1 MNLDRNRVVMIFGIA
16 LAGAALLTWLLYTL
30 SAGSKQQ
37 KLTSVYA
44 AARDLP
50 AGTRLKKTDIRQV
63 SVVDKDIPRG
73 AVMEERILL
82 DRVLLFP
89 LNTNEAVTVNKLAS
103 SSGVEGVAA
112 IIEPGKRAVSV
123 SINDTTGVAGLV
135 GPRSH
140 VDVLFTRT
148 GSMAEAAT
156 TTVLQD
162 VTVLSVGRVTEIS
175 QTPASGTQTATNAPS
190 PTQNRAVTLLVTPEQ
205 AEKLELAKNQGKIS
219 LALRNP
225 LDKSASETTAPTTAI
240 NLYDPTAVRRPG
252 LNPFAR
258 GGGLPPGAAGGGN
271 RNLWSSL
278 TGEPPPVQGAKKDA
292 DKKEPPPK
300 PRFVVDVYR
309 GDKHVQEIFQ

>member
-1 MNLDRNRVVMIFGIA
+1 MNLDRNRVLMIFGVA
-16 LAGAALLTWLLYTL
+16 LAGAALLTWLLYSMT
-30 SAGSKQQ
+30 SGSKQQ
-37 KLTSVYA
+37 KLVAVFA
-44 AARDLP
+44 ASHDLP
-50 AGTRLKKTDIRQV
+50 AGTRIKKTDIKKV
-63 SVVDKDIPRG
+63 SVVEKDIPRG
-73 AVMEERILL
+73 AVMEEKILL

-89 LNTNEAVTVNKLAS
+89 LNSNESITVNKLAS

-112 IIEPGKRAVSV
+112 TIEPGKRAVSV

-162 VTVLSVGRVTEIS
+162 ITVLSVGRVTEVT
-175 QTPASGTQTATNAPS
+175 QTPASGTTTSTTPS
-190 PTQNRAVTLLVTPEQ
+190 PASSTQSRAVTLLVTPEQ

-225 LDKSASETTAPTTAI
+225 LDKSAAETNAPTTAI
-240 NLYDPTAVRRPG
+240 NLYDPTAVKRPG
-252 LNPFAR
+252 QNPFMK
-258 GGGLPPGAAGGGN
+258 GAPAGMN
-271 RNLWSSL
+271 RNLWASL
-278 TGEPPPVQGAKKDA
+278 TGEPAPAGQAAPAKKETE
-292 DKKEPPPK
+292 KKEPPK

-309 GDKHVQEIFQ
+309 GEKHVQEIFQ